1 MTQNKGI
8 GMTEGEWNQI
18 AIRNAESFKQEAE
31 AKKKKAQE
39 QKDLIRQE
47 LIR

>member
-18 AIRNAESFKQEAE
+18 AIKNAESFK
-31 AKKKKAQE
+31 
-39 QKDLIRQE
+39 
-47 LIR
+47 